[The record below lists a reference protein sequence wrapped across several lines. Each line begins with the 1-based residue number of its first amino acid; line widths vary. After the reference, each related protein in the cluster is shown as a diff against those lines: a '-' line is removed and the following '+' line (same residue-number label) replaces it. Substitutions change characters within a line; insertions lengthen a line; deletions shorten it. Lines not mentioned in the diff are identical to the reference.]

1 MIGVGI
7 AATFPRHPSA
17 SRTPPLGFGA
27 GLWALADS
35 PSSAGNQLALTVTA
49 LPYGGGLA
57 VTALQVQMD
66 SGSGFGAAVPLTLT
80 GRGGQTVTVPAGGA
94 TSVRLRAV
102 NALGAGPWSTA
113 KSAVPSAVTA
123 PVFTV
128 APSGGV
134 AGRVVTVTSGTVSGA
149 PAPGLSIAVTV
160 GGVTVTPTG
169 TGPWSVTVPSSG
181 AASTVAWVVTAANVN
196 GSATSSGSAVVAAD
210 LSATP
215 VTAIAAN
222 GWQATWPAPPAIDPV
237 GAPQTLAVTRPGFT
251 ATGAATTVTDTVTVM
266 ARVRQPYPNQ
276 AALTA
281 DQVSLSDFVYAGDT
295 IPGVANGSTVGYP
308 RPVCCW
314 LTPDLERATGST
326 FTARLAVAHAHARGG
341 RAVAAVT
348 FIASDGTNTV
358 TQTVSAK
365 SSRQW
370 ASGLWAPYF
379 ECTLD
384 LSTLAP
390 ATICTLDAIVYP
402 WVGTAFRASV
412 QGASYPSISF
422 TVLKF
427 LNDRT
432 GSYGTAYAY
441 VNAATGNNSTG
452 TVSATAATAAAAP
465 FLTVAAAATAVK
477 TFNTATFGR
486 AEAAGGVIRLV
497 AGTHAH
503 ASVAAATA
511 NAFPLL
517 IEAADPA
524 TKATTIYTDNGVN
537 VSGGLPGKV
546 KFQNLTL
553 RKVGGNVILLD
564 NAAGLANLDR
574 MLVLQNVALD
584 RAGAAAYGAWIYRTG
599 RCWMVDCTGDP
610 AGAVAMFNTV
620 TKEINLIGC
629 SLPGQTTT
637 AVYNAVAS
645 VVGWASDMANTTG
658 MEAAA
663 GQVFHHCVMSQS
675 SVSGKAFL
683 ANTTIG
689 AAGLAVVGCVIEATS
704 GNTAPALA
712 ISADSVTV
720 PVQNVTCTGCTVVGS
735 RSNWLYQDSGTTT
748 IAKSGYLRFNVNT
761 YRNTKTDVFG
771 TNGALTGNW
780 AASYNVGSLANASL
794 LGDNAGHSTC
804 GVGLWLGE
812 VAAPGDATGSVV
824 APLAVSWANDQ
835 SFAGGG
841 GGLGD
846 YTPAPGNALPLIP
859 AGLAPYPVDQKG
871 RPVSNTGGARAG
883 AIQMA

>member
-7 AATFPRHPSA
+7 AATFPRRPSVT
-17 SRTPPLGFGA
+17 RTPPLGFVA
-27 GLWALADS
+27 GQWALTDS
-35 PSSAGNQLALTVTA
+35 PSPAGDQLTLTVVALPYVGGSALTV
-49 LPYGGGLA
+49 
-57 VTALQVQMD
+57 LQMQVD
-66 SGSGFGAAVPLTLT
+66 SGAGFGAAVALALT
-80 GRGGQTVTVPAGGA
+80 GPGAQAITVPAGSA
-94 TSVRLRAV
+94 STVRLRAV
-102 NALGAGPWSTA
+102 NALGAGPWSA
-113 KSAVPSAVTA
+113 ALSAVPSVVSA
-123 PVFTV
+123 PVFTA
-128 APSGGV
+128 APVGSV
-134 AGRVVTVTSGTVSGA
+134 AGRVVTIGTG
-149 PAPGLSIAVTV
+149 TV
-160 GGVTVTPTG
+160 GGAPMPVLSVAVMVDGVAVTPTG
-169 TGPWSVTVPSSG
+169 SGPWRVTVPSSAG
-181 AASTVAWVVTAANVN
+181 TTAVAWVVTATNAT
-196 GSATSSGSAVVAAD
+196 GSVTSTGSVAVAAD
-210 LSATP
+210 LSAIP

-222 GWQATWPAPPAIDPV
+222 GWQATWPAPPVIDPV
-237 GAPQTLAVTRPGFT
+237 AAPQAFTVTRQGFT
-251 ATGAATTVTDTVTVM
+251 ATGAVTTVAESVTVM

-281 DQVSLSDFVYAGDT
+281 DQVALSDFVYAGDT
-295 IPGVANGSTVGYP
+295 IPGVVNGSTIAYP

-314 LTPDLERATGST
+314 LTPDMERATGST

-341 RAVAAVT
+341 RPVAAVT
-348 FIASDGTNTV
+348 FIATDGVNTV
-358 TQTVSAK
+358 SQTVSAMA
-365 SSRQW
+365 SRQW

-379 ECTLD
+379 EVTLD
-384 LSTLAP
+384 LSALAP
-390 ATICTLDAIVYP
+390 ATVCTLDAIVYP
-402 WVGTAFRASV
+402 WVGAAFQASV
-412 QGASYPSISF
+412 LGAAYPSINF

-452 TVSATAATAAAAP
+452 TVSTTAATAAASP
-465 FLTVAAAATAVK
+465 FLTVAAAAAAVK

-486 AEAAGGVIRLV
+486 AESAGGVIRLV

-503 ASVAAATA
+503 STYSSATA

-524 TKATTIYTDNGVN
+524 AKAATIYTDNGVN
-537 VSGGLPGKV
+537 VSGGLPAKV

-553 RKVGGNVILLD
+553 RKVGGSVILLD
-564 NAAGLANLDR
+564 NGAGLANVDR

-584 RAGAAAYGAWIYRTG
+584 RAGTTAYGAWIYRTG

-663 GQVFHHCVMSQS
+663 GQLFHHCVMSQS
-675 SVSGKAFL
+675 NVSGKAFL
-683 ANTTIG
+683 ANTAIG
-689 AAGLAVVGCVIEATS
+689 PAGLAVVGCVIEATS
-704 GNTAPALA
+704 GNTAPAAA
-712 ISADSVTV
+712 ISADGVTV

-735 RSNWLYQDSGTTT
+735 RSNWLYQDTGTATV
-748 IAKSGYLRFNVNT
+748 AKSGYLRFNVNT

-771 TNGALTGNW
+771 ANGTLTGNW
-780 AASYNVGSLANASL
+780 AAIYNVGSLANACL
-794 LGDNAGHSTC
+794 MGDNAGHSVY
-804 GVGLWLGE
+804 GIGNWLGE
-812 VAAPGDATGSVV
+812 VAALGDATGSAAAPV
-824 APLAVSWANDQ
+824 AVTWANDQ
-835 SFAGGG
+835 SYLGGG

-871 RPVSNTGGARAG
+871 RPVSNAGTARVG